1 MTIEKLV
8 RNGRMLFAG
17 LAAAATLSACG
28 VHKDGCNYIEYQ
40 ADRSNNF
47 QDFGPRD
54 CSAESNGAGSDDGN
68 GTDDGGNSNHPPEI
82 SDIGNKT
89 FYEGEEFNL
98 SFSVTDSDGDPL
110 ILSLEGPDWAS
121 INYEPGAETGN
132 VSGTAPDVPAST
144 DYQITTTVSD
154 GEMTSSTSSTLTV
167 TDVTPENQPP
177 TATVTR
183 TFPNKGLDHLVEYN
197 IFAEDEDGVDYA
209 TVSYNGN
216 ESQTFT
222 SSEGNLIVNYSA
234 DVEEEGELTVNV
246 CDTLGMCTNK
256 IDNYVIASEDEA
268 EDVIADYLISNGI
281 SYQQNVQFTIAAP
294 EECQDNFMVDF
305 YANVNGDQVIYDYE
319 SIGENN
325 NDKWS
330 KLECA
335 GEIYFPI
342 SKVPRENISD
352 ILEE

>member
-8 RNGRMLFAG
+8 RNGKLLFAG

-47 QDFGPRD
+47 EEFGPRD

-132 VSGTAPDVPAST
+132 VSGTAPDRRVPAGAGR
-144 DYQITTTVSD
+144 Q
-154 GEMTSSTSSTLTV
+154 
-167 TDVTPENQPP
+167 
-177 TATVTR
+177 
-183 TFPNKGLDHLVEYN
+183 
-197 IFAEDEDGVDYA
+197 GVGA
-209 TVSYNGN
+209 V
-216 ESQTFT
+216 
-222 SSEGNLIVNYSA
+222 
-234 DVEEEGELTVNV
+234 
-246 CDTLGMCTNK
+246 
-256 IDNYVIASEDEA
+256 
-268 EDVIADYLISNGI
+268 
-281 SYQQNVQFTIAAP
+281 
-294 EECQDNFMVDF
+294 
-305 YANVNGDQVIYDYE
+305 
-319 SIGENN
+319 
-325 NDKWS
+325 
-330 KLECA
+330 
-335 GEIYFPI
+335 
-342 SKVPRENISD
+342 RER
-352 ILEE
+352 